1 MKKRKILML
10 TLPLVGVATIVGS
23 GFSAWYFN
31 STAVT
36 PLPGQ
41 IGVSITNKTT
51 TTGTLSSDLGSATLV
66 LDQGGSKTEDANNP
80 AKHIW
85 VERGGTKIPAF
96 TISFTIPEASATALA
111 ESRVKGQLTVA
122 ATVNPILAKY
132 VAVDTTKWNVTKD
145 MMFGAGDTLTD
156 DWAKTV
162 SENNMVYTLTLSVA
176 ESTAASGS
184 PFKYAEKNEESGI
197 FGKPT
202 TEAAYDAMKAA
213 IGTIPDGIGIS
224 FTTNVTFIPY

>member
-31 STAVT
+31 STEVT

-85 VERGGTKIPAF
+85 VERGGTKISAF
-96 TISFTIPEASATALA
+96 TVSFTIPEASATALA
-111 ESRVKGQLTVA
+111 ESNVKGQLKVV
-122 ATVNPILAKY
+122 ATVNETLAKY
-132 VAVDTTKWNVTKD
+132 VAVDTSSWNVTKD
-145 MMFGAGDTLTD
+145 MMFGESDVLTTN
-156 DWAKTV
+156 WTRSV
-162 SENNMVYTLTLSVA
+162 SGTDMVYTLTLSVA
-176 ESTAASGS
+176 ESTAESGS
-184 PFKYAEKNEESGI
+184 PFKYTVKNEETGTL
-197 FGKPT
+197 GKPT
-202 TEAAYDAMKAA
+202 TEAAYNEMVTA
-213 IGTIPDGIGIS
+213 IGSMTEGIK
-224 FTTNVTFIPY
+224 FTTTVEFIPY

>member
-31 STAVT
+31 STEVT

-66 LDQGGSKTEDANNP
+66 LDQGGSKSVDANDP

-85 VERGGTKIPAF
+85 VQRGGTKISAF
-96 TISFTIPEASATALA
+96 TVSFTIHEASATALA

-122 ATVNPILAKY
+122 ATVNPTLAKY

-145 MMFGAGDTLTD
+145 MMFGASDTLTD
-156 DWAKTV
+156 DWTREV
-162 SENNMVYTLTLSVA
+162 SGTNMIYTLTLSVL
-176 ESTAASGS
+176 ESTQVGS
-184 PFKYAEKNEESGI
+184 PFKYTEKNDASGTL
-197 FGKPT
+197 GKPT
-202 TEAAYDAMKAA
+202 TEVAYNEMVTT
-213 IGTIPDGIGIS
+213 IGEMANGIS
-224 FTTNVTFIPY
+224 FNTTVSFIPY

>member
-31 STAVT
+31 STEVT

-85 VERGGTKIPAF
+85 VERAGTKISAF

-111 ESRVKGQLTVA
+111 QSNVKGQLKVV
-122 ATVNPILAKY
+122 ATVNETLAKY
-132 VAVDTTKWNVTKD
+132 VAVDTSSWNVTKD
-145 MMFGAGDTLTD
+145 MMFGESDVLTTS
-156 DWAKTV
+156 WTRTV
-162 SENNMVYTLTLSVA
+162 SENNMVYTLTLSVL
-176 ESTAASGS
+176 ESTGEGS
-184 PFKYAEKNEESGI
+184 PFKYTVKNEETGTL
-197 FGKPT
+197 GKPT
-202 TEAAYDAMKAA
+202 TEAAYNEMVTA
-213 IGTIPDGIGIS
+213 IGSMTEGIK
-224 FTTNVTFIPY
+224 FTTTVEFIPY

>member
-31 STAVT
+31 STEVT

-85 VERGGTKIPAF
+85 VERAGTKISAF

-111 ESRVKGQLTVA
+111 QSNVKGQLKVV
-122 ATVNPILAKY
+122 ATVNETLAKY
-132 VAVDTTKWNVTKD
+132 VAVDTSSWNVTKD
-145 MMFGAGDTLTD
+145 MMFGESDVLTTN
-156 DWAKTV
+156 WTRTV
-162 SENNMVYTLTLSVA
+162 SENNMVYTLTLSVL
-176 ESTAASGS
+176 ESTGEGS
-184 PFKYAEKNEESGI
+184 PFKYTVKNEETGTL
-197 FGKPT
+197 GKPT
-202 TEAAYDAMKAA
+202 TEAAYNEMVTA
-213 IGTIPDGIGIS
+213 IGSMTEGIK
-224 FTTNVTFIPY
+224 FTTTVEFIPY

>member
-31 STAVT
+31 STEVT

-85 VERGGTKIPAF
+85 VERAGTKISAF

-111 ESRVKGQLTVA
+111 QSNVKGQLTVT
-122 ATVNPILAKY
+122 ATVTETLAKY
-132 VAVDTTKWNVTKD
+132 VAVDPTKWNVTKD
-145 MMFGAGDTLTD
+145 MMFGGGDVLDTD
-156 DWAKTV
+156 WTKEV
-162 SENNMVYTLTLSVA
+162 SETNMVYTLTLSVL
-176 ESTAASGS
+176 ESTGEGS
-184 PFKYAEKNEESGI
+184 PLKYTVKNEETGTL
-197 FGKPT
+197 GKPT
-202 TEAAYDAMKAA
+202 TEAAYNEMVTA
-213 IGTIPDGIGIS
+213 IGSMTEGIKFTTTVEFIPD
-224 FTTNVTFIPY
+224 

>member
-31 STAVT
+31 STEVT

-85 VERGGTKIPAF
+85 VERAGTKISAF

-111 ESRVKGQLTVA
+111 QSNVKGQLKVV
-122 ATVNPILAKY
+122 ATVNETLAKY
-132 VAVDTTKWNVTKD
+132 VAVDTSSWNVTKD
-145 MMFGAGDTLTD
+145 MMFGESDVLTTS
-156 DWAKTV
+156 WTRTV
-162 SENNMVYTLTLSVA
+162 SENNMVYTLTLSVL
-176 ESTAASGS
+176 ESTGEGS
-184 PFKYAEKNEESGI
+184 PFKYTVKNEETGTL
-197 FGKPT
+197 GKPT
-202 TEAAYDAMKAA
+202 TVTEYDAMKAA
-213 IGTIPDGIGIS
+213 IGTMADGIS
-224 FTTNVTFIPY
+224 FTTSVAFIPY

>member
-1 MKKRKILML
+1 ML

-31 STAVT
+31 STEVT

-85 VERGGTKIPAF
+85 VERGGTKISAF
-96 TISFTIPEASATALA
+96 TVSFTIPEASATALA

-122 ATVNPILAKY
+122 ATVNETLAKY
-132 VAVDTTKWNVTKD
+132 VAVTTTNWNVTKD
-145 MMFGAGDTLTD
+145 MMFGASDTLTD
-156 DWAKTV
+156 DWTKTV
-162 SENNMVYTLTLSVA
+162 SETNMVYTLTLSVL
-176 ESTAASGS
+176 ESTGEGS
-184 PFKYAEKNEESGI
+184 PFKYTEKNAESGKL
-197 FGKPT
+197 GKPT
-202 TEAAYDAMKAA
+202 TVTEYDAMKAA
-213 IGTIPDGIGIS
+213 IGTMADGIS
-224 FTTNVTFIPY
+224 FTTSVAFIPY